1 MSAPRDETV
10 YLHHMLD
17 AARKIQDGVGG
28 RSREGYDSDF
38 YFRMGIAHLI
48 QIIGEAARCVSEDVR
63 NSIPEIP
70 WKQVTG
76 MRHRIVHDYINID
89 FDVVWDTATID
100 VPVLITALTAALV
113 RRDITD

>member
-10 YLHHMLD
+10 YLRHMRD
-17 AARKIQDGVGG
+17 AARKIQEGVAAH
-28 RSREGYDSDF
+28 SRETFDADF

-48 QIIGEAARCVSEDVR
+48 QIVGEAARCVPEDIR
-63 NSIPEIP
+63 STLPEIP

-89 FDVVWDTATID
+89 FNVVWDTATID
-100 VPVLITALTAALV
+100 IPELITALTAALA
-113 RRDITD
+113 RRGISD